1 MSISPNNGLCIMSSP
16 YRIKTFQDVFIQVS
30 LPYSVV
36 QNEQME
42 MIATIF
48 NYGNK
53 RLPISVRFTG
63 VEDICS
69 EAPEAGKK
77 ARKQLSIDPNSFGIV
92 AFPMVPLKAGT
103 YDLKVAALWTNGS
116 DVVIKTLNV
125 IPPGTPVEEDLTFQM
140 DPRNRQR
147 RAKRHIKTSRIND
160 EIKPD
165 SAIQG
170 TTVKIQPHSDWQLI
184 VPNTKE
190 CIVAGIADPYGAAAF
205 TTLNDVDGLIR
216 QPKGCG
222 EQTMLF
228 MAPTLY
234 TLKYLNSA
242 DKLNGDLKHRGLK
255 YLKEGYKRELSF
267 RKDDGSFSA
276 FPTRPSSI
284 WLTAF
289 VMKVFCQSFPHLNE
303 DRFDPKVIEKGLLWL
318 ENKQEFD
325 GSWTESYP
333 VIHESALGGVKGKIP
348 LTAYILIAFHECS
361 NIFPQEKRLNAEMSK
376 PFNNVIK
383 KSEEFLNRHQNQLIK
398 QKNTYAM
405 GLVAYSLTFT
415 NSSNTFGLMNALHDM
430 ANYENARNYKF
441 WRNEYEVEATSY
453 VLMSILK
460 SGVRDSLDALSIANW
475 LNDKRSFTGSFDTTQ
490 DTIVALE
497 ALSLYADA
505 QRSSTSDTFLYCNVT
520 SDRFKRSL
528 VFNKDNALVLQKFKV
543 EAENNIL
550 NFTTTGNG
558 MGHMLIKLKYNVLE
572 PPEVLCK
579 FDIDVKIEE
588 WKSSPENRG
597 EQEVLPIDIG
607 EDFFND
613 FDSNLLNSLDLKNRR
628 SKRSFWDRNTFRKAF
643 SRFRSG
649 APESVASNERSV
661 TPEPV
666 VPKGRGRSASFTDGR
681 NDLNINISDD
691 QNFEKNNLS
700 RNAINNNGISK
711 LVLVLEICIRHIPR
725 YNSEM
730 SIIEV
735 GLLSGY
741 KPHKEDLE
749 EIINMRDSL
758 VSKYEISERNLV
770 IYFDKVPFGKPY
782 CIQFRKIQ
790 EHSVSNSQAAIIK
803 VYDYYKSGLLLC
815 FLSLCYYIH
824 NFDLIFQITVVL
836 NYIHQRVS
844 VNTSKRS
851 AIQMCVNVP
860 KEKTVRQID
869 L

>member
-1 MSISPNNGLCIMSSP
+1 MSSP
-16 YRIKTFQDVFIQVS
+16 YRLKTFQDVFIQVS

-42 MIATIF
+42 MIATVF

-53 RLPISVRFTG
+53 RLNILIYFVG

-77 ARKQLSIDPNSFGIV
+77 ARKHLIIEANSFGTV
-92 AFPMVPLKAGT
+92 AFPMVPLRAGT
-103 YDLKVAALWTNGS
+103 YNLKVVAMWSLGS

-125 IPPGTPVEEDLTFQM
+125 IPPGTPIEEDLTFQL

-147 RAKRHIKTSRIND
+147 RAKRHIKTSRISD

-165 SAIQG
+165 SATQG
-170 TTVKIQPHSDWQLI
+170 TTVKIQPHSNNHLI

-228 MAPTLY
+228 MAPTLF

-276 FPTRPSSI
+276 FPTRPPSV

-289 VMKVFCQSFPHLNE
+289 VMKVFCQSFPNLNE
-303 DRFDPKVIEKGLLWL
+303 DQFDPQVIEKGLLWL
-318 ENKQEFD
+318 ENKQEYD
-325 GSWTESYP
+325 GSWSESHP
-333 VIHESALGGVKGKIP
+333 VVHESALGGIKGTIP

-361 NIFPQEKRLNAEMSK
+361 NIFPREKRLNGETPK
-376 PFNNVIK
+376 PFSNVIK
-383 KSEEFLNRHQNQLIK
+383 KSEEFLIRNQNQLIK

-405 GLVAYSLTFT
+405 GLLAYSLTFT
-415 NSSNTFGLMNALHDM
+415 NSSHAFGLMNALHDM
-430 ANYENARNYKF
+430 ANYDKTRNYKY
-441 WRNEYEVEATSY
+441 WRSDYEVEATSY
-453 VLMSILK
+453 ALMAILK
-460 SGVRDSLDALSIANW
+460 SGVRDSLDALSIVNW
-475 LNDKRSFTGSFDTTQ
+475 LNDKRSFTGSFDSTQ

-497 ALSLYADA
+497 ALSLYADT

-520 SDRFKRSL
+520 SDRFRRSL

-558 MGHMLIKLKYNVLE
+558 MGQMSIKLKYNVLE

-579 FDIDVKIEE
+579 FEINIKIEE
-588 WKSSPENRG
+588 WKSPPESRG
-597 EQEVLPIDIG
+597 EPVLPTDIG

-613 FDSNLLNSLDLKNRR
+613 FSSDLLNSLDLKNRR
-628 SKRSFWDRNTFRKAF
+628 SKRSFWDRNPITRAYN
-643 SRFRSG
+643 RFRSG
-649 APESVASNERSV
+649 TPESVASNEKSV

-666 VPKGRGRSASFTDGR
+666 VPKGRGRSASITDVR
-681 NDLNINISDD
+681 NDLNININDE
-691 QNFEKNNLS
+691 QNSEKNNLS

-711 LVLVLEICIRHIPR
+711 LVLVLEICIRYIPR

-741 KPHKEDLE
+741 KPHKDDLE
-749 EIINMRDSL
+749 EILNVKDSL
-758 VSKYEISERNLV
+758 VSKYEISDRNLV

-803 VYDYYKSGLLLC
+803 VYDYYKSGLV
-815 FLSLCYYIH
+815 FEV
-824 NFDLIFQITVVL
+824 F
-836 NYIHQRVS
+836 
-844 VNTSKRS
+844 
-851 AIQMCVNVP
+851 
-860 KEKTVRQID
+860 
-869 L
+869 